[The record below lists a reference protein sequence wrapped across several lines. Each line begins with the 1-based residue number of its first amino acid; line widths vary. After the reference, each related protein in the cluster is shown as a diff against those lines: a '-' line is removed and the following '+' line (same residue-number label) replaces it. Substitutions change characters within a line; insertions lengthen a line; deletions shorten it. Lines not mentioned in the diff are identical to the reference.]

1 MSIHWSGK
9 SLWENGKENVPEDS
23 GGYTFSEREYLQE
36 FSITAETRIEDLQKI
51 ILFLEECCQ
60 TDDIV
65 FVHGRGKR
73 KKQKPMVLFFFRGV
87 FSAPFLGYVVYGGG
101 GGNLEKDVRGFCIVY
116 VWRIRNG

>member
-23 GGYTFSEREYLQE
+23 EGYTFSEREYLQE

-101 GGNLEKDVRGFCIVY
+101 GGNLEKDVRGF
-116 VWRIRNG
+116 